1 MLLLRLLLPTCF
13 ELFNKSTVRNISFYF
28 QNFNH
33 FYYWIYIF
41 INIKLSKCNNSTFS
55 LPVMNIA
62 ASNSYFKYIH
72 HTDTHY
78 IYININII
86 LLSDCL
92 WWQIYTE
99 IEKERDRANEG
110 KKSIWIYKNC
120 LEAIHSLYH
129 FHIFP
134 LFTRL
139 IPTKNCFKAFYMIIY
154 ISYNVINILFKVFLS
169 S

>member
-1 MLLLRLLLPTCF
+1 MLVLPTFF
-13 ELFNKSTVRNISFYF
+13 EFFNKSTVRNISFYF

-33 FYYWIYIF
+33 FYYWIYLF

-62 ASNSYFKYIH
+62 ASNSYFKYIQHTNIQSVH

-99 IEKERDRANEG
+99 REKERDRAKRTG
-110 KKSIWIYKNC
+110 KNPFEFIRTVLRLY
-120 LEAIHSLYH
+120 IHCIT
-129 FHIFP
+129 FTFF
-134 LFTRL
+134 LFL
-139 IPTKNCFKAFYMIIY
+139 L
-154 ISYNVINILFKVFLS
+154 V
-169 S
+169 